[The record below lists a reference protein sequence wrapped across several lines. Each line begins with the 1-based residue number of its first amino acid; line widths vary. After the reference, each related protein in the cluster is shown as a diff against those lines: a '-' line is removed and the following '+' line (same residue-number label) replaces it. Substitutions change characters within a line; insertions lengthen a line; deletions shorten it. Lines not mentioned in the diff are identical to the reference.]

1 MTSSF
6 FQTLWRKH
14 IDHVRLVLQR
24 LLENR
29 LFAKAE
35 KCEFHRT
42 TVQFLGFI
50 ISRGKLE
57 MDPAKTDA
65 VSTWPTPTSRKE
77 LQRFLG
83 FANFYRRFIR
93 NFSSIVSPLTKL
105 TSIKIPFHWS
115 TEAEAAFQT
124 LKYRFSSAPILIMPD
139 PEKQF
144 VVEVDASDTGAGAI
158 LSQRSPDGKIHPCAY
173 FSRRLSPTE
182 RKLRRRRPGITSTE
196 TSPRRMETPPRG
208 CYGSVFG
215 MDRSQE
221 PRVPTHS

>member
-6 FQTLWRKH
+6 FRTPWKEH

-50 ISRGKLE
+50 ISRGKLK

-65 VSTWPTPTSRKE
+65 VNTWPTPTNPKE

-93 NFSSIVSPLTKL
+93 NFSSIVSPLHNNSPRSRDRSIGPPKL
-105 TSIKIPFHWS
+105 NQPFKVLKTVFRQPPFLSCRIPKS
-115 TEAEAAFQT
+115 NS
-124 LKYRFSSAPILIMPD
+124 YS
-139 PEKQF
+139 
-144 VVEVDASDTGAGAI
+144 EVDASDTGAGAI
-158 LSQRSPDGKIHPCAY
+158 LSQRSSDGKVHPCAY
-173 FSRRLSPTE
+173 FSRAPLP
-182 RKLRRRRPGITSTE
+182 
-196 TSPRRMETPPRG
+196 
-208 CYGSVFG
+208 
-215 MDRSQE
+215 
-221 PRVPTHS
+221 H